1 VGSRITPALG
11 NCLGPGP
18 RALLSGPAQSIP
30 REMDRHPEPNAE
42 AAGPPIRML
51 VLAACMPFCVVG
63 LLALPI
69 AFNTLKVLVGG

>member
-1 VGSRITPALG
+1 
-11 NCLGPGP
+11 
-18 RALLSGPAQSIP
+18 
-30 REMDRHPEPNAE
+30 
-42 AAGPPIRML
+42 ML